1 MGSVARRSA
10 AGLLL
15 LPHCGTEEVSMSDAM
30 YRGDRGRAP
39 VPSSIPSYLTSDP
52 RRRPD
57 PATRELAHGL
67 GWFSIGLGL
76 TEVAFGSA
84 IAHWLGM
91 PRAAPVI
98 RAYGVRELIQ
108 GAGILGSRDPT
119 PWISARV
126 AGDALDIAT
135 VLPGL
140 EGHNPR
146 KDNVLIALVALVG
159 VTAIDVICAHNLSGA
174 PLNPSQKVRQ
184 DYRRRSGF
192 RRPAKAMRGAARDFK
207 PPPDIIGP
215 EAMRPWTL
223 TNA

>member
-1 MGSVARRSA
+1 MSNAI
-10 AGLLL
+10 
-15 LPHCGTEEVSMSDAM
+15 PH
-30 YRGDRGRAP
+30 RDRDRDRAP
-39 VPSSIPSYLTSDP
+39 VTPSLPSYLNSDP

-57 PATRELAHGL
+57 PATRELAQGL

-76 TEVAFGSA
+76 TEVTFGGA
-84 IAHWLGM
+84 IARWLGM

-98 RAYGVRELIQ
+98 QVYGVRELIQ

-140 EGHNPR
+140 EGQNPR

-159 VTAIDVICAHNLSGA
+159 VTAIDVICAQNLSGA
-174 PLNPSQKVRQ
+174 PLNPSQKIRQ

-192 RRPAKAMRGAARDFK
+192 RRPAKAASLFRRSRIYQKHGSGEFKFHAKNARIETQL
-207 PPPDIIGP
+207 DIRTAILY
-215 EAMRPWTL
+215 ALR
-223 TNA
+223 A

>member
-1 MGSVARRSA
+1 MSEAMSQRRRSGA
-10 AGLLL
+10 PDRSE
-15 LPHCGTEEVSMSDAM
+15 LPRYLMSDQ
-30 YRGDRGRAP
+30 
-39 VPSSIPSYLTSDP
+39 

-57 PATRELAHGL
+57 PATRELTQGL

-76 TEVAFGSA
+76 TEVTCGGA

-91 PRAAPVI
+91 PRSAPII
-98 RAYGVRELIQ
+98 RAYGLREILQ
-108 GAGILGSRDPT
+108 GIGILGAGDPT

-140 EGHNPR
+140 EGDNPR
-146 KDNVLIALVALVG
+146 KDNVLIALVALAG
-159 VTAIDVICAHNLSGA
+159 VTAADVICARNLSKA
-174 PLNPSQKVRQ
+174 PLAPSEKVRR

-192 RRPAKAMRGAARDFK
+192 RRRAEAMRGAARDFK

-223 TNA
+223 ANA

>member
-1 MGSVARRSA
+1 MSGSTHQR
-10 AGLLL
+10 
-15 LPHCGTEEVSMSDAM
+15 DQ
-30 YRGDRGRAP
+30 GRALAQTP
-39 VPSSIPSYLTSDP
+39 LPNYLTSDL
-52 RRRPD
+52 RRRQD
-57 PATRELAHGL
+57 PATRVLAQGL

-76 TEVAFGSA
+76 TELAYGGA
-84 IAHWLGM
+84 IARWLGM

-98 RAYGVRELIQ
+98 HAYGVRELVQ

-140 EGHNPR
+140 EDPNPR
-146 KDNVLIALVALVG
+146 KHNVLIALVALAG
-159 VTAIDVICAHNLSGA
+159 VTALDVICAKNLAEA
-174 PLNPSQKVRQ
+174 PLTPSQKVRQ

-192 RRPAKAMRGAARDFK
+192 PRRAEAMRGAARDFK

-223 TNA
+223 TNP

>member
-1 MGSVARRSA
+1 M
-10 AGLLL
+10 
-15 LPHCGTEEVSMSDAM
+15 PDAM
-30 YRGDRGRAP
+30 SHRDQRGTP
-39 VPSSIPSYLTSDP
+39 VRSSLPSYLIADP
-52 RRRPD
+52 RGRPD

-76 TEVAFGSA
+76 TEVAFGDA
-84 IAHWLGM
+84 IARWLGM
-91 PRAAPVI
+91 PRVAPVL
-98 RAYGVRELIQ
+98 RAYGVRELLQ
-108 GAGILGSRDPT
+108 GVGILGSRDPT

-126 AGDALDIAT
+126 AGDALDIAP

-140 EGHNPR
+140 EGRNPR

-159 VTAIDVICAHNLSGA
+159 VTAVDVVCAQNLSDA
-174 PLNPSQKVRQ
+174 PLAPSERVRR

-192 RRPAKAMRGAARDFK
+192 RRGAEAMRGAARDFK
-207 PPPDIIGP
+207 PPPDIVGP

>member
-1 MGSVARRSA
+1 
-10 AGLLL
+10 
-15 LPHCGTEEVSMSDAM
+15 LPN
-30 YRGDRGRAP
+30 
-39 VPSSIPSYLTSDP
+39 YLTSDP

-57 PATRELAHGL
+57 PGTGALAQGL

-76 TEVAFGSA
+76 TELAYGGA
-84 IAHWLGM
+84 IARWLGM

-98 RAYGVRELIQ
+98 HAYGVRELVQ
-108 GAGILGSRDPT
+108 GAGILGSRDAT

-140 EGHNPR
+140 ETRNPR
-146 KDNVLIALVALVG
+146 KHNVLTALVALLG
-159 VTAIDVICAHNLSGA
+159 VTAVDVICAQKLAGA
-174 PLNPSQKVRQ
+174 PLAPSQKVRQ

-192 RRPAKAMRGAARDFK
+192 RRRAEAMRGAARDFT
-207 PPPDIIGP
+207 PPPDIVGP

>member
-1 MGSVARRSA
+1 
-10 AGLLL
+10 
-15 LPHCGTEEVSMSDAM
+15 MSDASSH
-30 YRGDRGRAP
+30 RDQGRI
-39 VPSSIPSYLTSDP
+39 SSLDPLPNYLTSDP

-57 PATRELAHGL
+57 PATRDLAYGL

-76 TEVAFGSA
+76 TEVACGGA
-84 IAHWLGM
+84 IARWLGM
-91 PRAAPVI
+91 PRSAPVI
-98 RAYGVRELIQ
+98 KAYGVRELVQ
-108 GAGILGSRDPT
+108 GAGILSSRDPT

-126 AGDALDIAT
+126 AGDVLDIAT

-146 KDNVLIALVALVG
+146 KGNVLIALMALAG
-159 VTAIDVICAHNLSGA
+159 VTALDVVCAQNLSGA
-174 PLNPSQKVRQ
+174 PLAPSNKIRQ

-192 RRPAKAMRGAARDFK
+192 RRTAQAMRGAARDFK

>member
-1 MGSVARRSA
+1 
-10 AGLLL
+10 
-15 LPHCGTEEVSMSDAM
+15 MSDAT
-30 YRGDRGRAP
+30 YQRHRGRASAP
-39 VPSSIPSYLTSDP
+39 TPLPNYLTSDP

-57 PATRELAHGL
+57 PATRALAEGL

-76 TEVAFGSA
+76 TELAYGGA
-84 IAHWLGM
+84 IARWLGM

-98 RAYGVRELIQ
+98 HAYGVRELLQ

-140 EGHNPR
+140 ENPNPR
-146 KDNVLIALVALVG
+146 KHNVLLALLALVS
-159 VTAIDVICAHNLSGA
+159 VTAVDVICAQNLAKA
-174 PLNPSQKVRQ
+174 PLAPSEKVRR

-192 RRPAKAMRGAARDFK
+192 QRPAGAMRGAARDFT
-207 PPPDIIGP
+207 PPSDIIGP

-223 TNA
+223 ANA

>member
-1 MGSVARRSA
+1 MSEAMSRRQRS
-10 AGLLL
+10 GTPERSS
-15 LPHCGTEEVSMSDAM
+15 LPNYFVSE
-30 YRGDRGRAP
+30 
-39 VPSSIPSYLTSDP
+39 P

-57 PATRELAHGL
+57 PATRELARGL

-76 TEVAFGSA
+76 VEVTCGGA
-84 IAHWLGM
+84 IARWLGM
-91 PRAAPVI
+91 PRSAPVI
-98 RAYGVRELIQ
+98 QAYGVRELLQ
-108 GAGILGSRDPT
+108 GLGILGASDPT

-146 KDNVLIALVALVG
+146 KDNVVIALAALAG
-159 VTAIDVICAHNLSGA
+159 VTAADVICARNLSEA
-174 PLNPSQKVRQ
+174 PLAPSEKVRR

-192 RRPAKAMRGAARDFK
+192 RRRAEAMRGAARGFK

>member
-1 MGSVARRSA
+1 MSNAMSQGARS
-10 AGLLL
+10 
-15 LPHCGTEEVSMSDAM
+15 
-30 YRGDRGRAP
+30 RAP
-39 VPSSIPSYLTSDP
+39 VPYSLPSYLTSDP

-76 TEVAFGSA
+76 TEVVCGGA
-84 IAHWLGM
+84 IARWLGM

-98 RAYGVRELIQ
+98 QAYGVRELLQ

-119 PWISARV
+119 PWISVRV

-159 VTAIDVICAHNLSGA
+159 VTAIDVICAQNLAEA
-174 PLNPSQKVRQ
+174 PFAPSRKVRQ
-184 DYRRRSGF
+184 DYRSRSGF
-192 RRPAKAMRGAARDFK
+192 RRPAKDMRGSARDFK
-207 PPPDIIGP
+207 PPLDIIGP

-223 TNA
+223 ANA

>member
-1 MGSVARRSA
+1 MSEAMTQRRRS
-10 AGLLL
+10 GPPDRSE
-15 LPHCGTEEVSMSDAM
+15 LPG
-30 YRGDRGRAP
+30 
-39 VPSSIPSYLTSDP
+39 YLVSDP

-57 PATRELAHGL
+57 PATRELAQGL

-76 TEVAFGSA
+76 TEVACGGA
-84 IAHWLGM
+84 IARWLGM
-91 PRAAPVI
+91 PRSAPVI
-98 RAYGVRELIQ
+98 RAYGVRELLQ
-108 GAGILGSRDPT
+108 GIGILGASDPT

-146 KDNVLIALVALVG
+146 KDNVVIALVALAG
-159 VTAIDVICAHNLSGA
+159 VTAADVICARNLSEA
-174 PLNPSQKVRQ
+174 PLAPSEKVRR
-184 DYRRRSGF
+184 DYRQRSGF
-192 RRPAKAMRGAARDFK
+192 RRRAEAMRGAARGFK

>member
-1 MGSVARRSA
+1 MSEAMTQRRRS
-10 AGLLL
+10 GPPDRSE
-15 LPHCGTEEVSMSDAM
+15 LPG
-30 YRGDRGRAP
+30 
-39 VPSSIPSYLTSDP
+39 YLVSDP

-57 PATRELAHGL
+57 PATRGLAQGL

-76 TEVAFGSA
+76 TEVACGGA
-84 IAHWLGM
+84 IARWLGM
-91 PRAAPVI
+91 PRSATII
-98 RAYGVRELIQ
+98 RAYGVRELLQ
-108 GAGILGSRDPT
+108 GIGILGARDPT

-146 KDNVLIALVALVG
+146 KDNVVIALVALAG
-159 VTAIDVICAHNLSGA
+159 VTAADVICARSLSEA
-174 PLNPSQKVRQ
+174 PLAPSEKVRR
-184 DYRRRSGF
+184 DYRQRSGF
-192 RRPAKAMRGAARDFK
+192 RRRAEAMRGAARGFK

-215 EAMRPWTL
+215 EAMRPWAL

>member
-1 MGSVARRSA
+1 
-10 AGLLL
+10 
-15 LPHCGTEEVSMSDAM
+15 MSDATS
-30 YRGDRGRAP
+30 YRDRGRARGNASLP
-39 VPSSIPSYLTSDP
+39 RYLSSDP
-52 RRRPD
+52 HRRPD

-76 TEVAFGSA
+76 TEVACGDA
-84 IAHWLGM
+84 IARWLGM

-98 RAYGVRELIQ
+98 RAYGVRELLQ
-108 GAGILGSRDPT
+108 GVGILGSHDPT

-146 KDNVLIALVALVG
+146 KDNVVIALMALAG
-159 VTAIDVICAHNLSGA
+159 VTVVDVICAQTLSAA
-174 PLNPSQKVRQ
+174 PVAPSRKIRQ
-184 DYRRRSGF
+184 DYSRRSGF
-192 RRPAKAMRGAARDFK
+192 RRRAEAMRGAARDFQ

-223 TNA
+223 INA

>member
-1 MGSVARRSA
+1 
-10 AGLLL
+10 
-15 LPHCGTEEVSMSDAM
+15 MSDAM
-30 YRGDRGRAP
+30 SQRGQGRAP
-39 VPSSIPSYLTSDP
+39 VSYPLPSYLTSDP

-57 PATRELAHGL
+57 RATRELAQGL

-76 TEVAFGSA
+76 TEVTCGGA
-84 IAHWLGM
+84 IARWLGM

-98 RAYGVRELIQ
+98 QAYGVREILQ

-119 PWISARV
+119 PWITARV

-146 KDNVLIALVALVG
+146 KDNVLITLLALAG
-159 VTAIDVICAHNLSGA
+159 VTAVDVICARNLAEA
-174 PLNPSQKVRQ
+174 PLAPSQKVRQ

-207 PPPDIIGP
+207 PPPDIISP

>member
-1 MGSVARRSA
+1 
-10 AGLLL
+10 
-15 LPHCGTEEVSMSDAM
+15 MSHDM
-30 YRGDRGRAP
+30 SHRDQGRAP
-39 VPSSIPSYLTSDP
+39 APYSLPSYLTSDP
-52 RRRPD
+52 RRRSD
-57 PATRELAHGL
+57 PATRELARGL

-76 TEVAFGSA
+76 TEVACGGA
-84 IAHWLGM
+84 IARWLGM
-91 PRAAPVI
+91 PRSAPVI
-98 RAYGVRELIQ
+98 RAYGVRELLQ

-146 KDNVLIALVALVG
+146 KDNVLIALVALAG
-159 VTAIDVICAHNLSGA
+159 VTALDVICAQNLSEA
-174 PLNPSQKVRQ
+174 PLAPSKKVRQ

-192 RRPAKAMRGAARDFK
+192 RRPAQAMQGAARDFK

>member
-1 MGSVARRSA
+1 
-10 AGLLL
+10 
-15 LPHCGTEEVSMSDAM
+15 MSDAM
-30 YRGDRGRAP
+30 PQRDRGRTPA
-39 VPSSIPSYLTSDP
+39 PSSLPSYLASDP

-57 PATRELAHGL
+57 PATKQLAHGL

-76 TEVAFGSA
+76 TEVAFGGA
-84 IAHWLGM
+84 IARWLGM

-98 RAYGVRELIQ
+98 QAYGVRELLQ

-119 PWISARV
+119 PWIAARV

-146 KDNVLIALVALVG
+146 KDNVLITLVALLG
-159 VTAIDVICAHNLSGA
+159 VTAVDVVCAQNLSGA
-174 PLNPSQKVRQ
+174 PLAPSRQVRQ

-192 RRPAKAMRGAARDFK
+192 RRPAKSMRGAARDFK

-215 EAMRPWTL
+215 ETMRPWTL

>member
-1 MGSVARRSA
+1 
-10 AGLLL
+10 
-15 LPHCGTEEVSMSDAM
+15 MSDAT
-30 YRGDRGRAP
+30 YQRHRGRASAP
-39 VPSSIPSYLTSDP
+39 TPLPNYLTSDP

-57 PATRELAHGL
+57 PATRALAEGL

-76 TEVAFGSA
+76 TELAYGGA
-84 IAHWLGM
+84 IARWLGM

-98 RAYGVRELIQ
+98 HAYGVRELLQ

-140 EGHNPR
+140 EDPNPR
-146 KDNVLIALVALVG
+146 KHNALTALVALVG
-159 VTAIDVICAHNLSGA
+159 VTAVDVICAKKLAVA
-174 PLNPSQKVRQ
+174 PLAPSQKVRQ

-192 RRPAKAMRGAARDFK
+192 RRRAEAMRGAARDFT
-207 PPPDIIGP
+207 PPPDIVGP